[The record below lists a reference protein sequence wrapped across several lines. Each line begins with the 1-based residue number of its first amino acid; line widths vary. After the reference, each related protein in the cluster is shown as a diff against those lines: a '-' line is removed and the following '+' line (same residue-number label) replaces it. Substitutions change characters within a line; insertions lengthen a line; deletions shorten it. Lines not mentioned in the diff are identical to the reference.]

1 MPLRGDS
8 RTHNMPFYLMRWLHL
23 VQNTA
28 VICAISLAIKTKV
41 IHMTTTLPILEKE
54 IHHSSMTAGRAL
66 VAALKLNG
74 VDRIFCVPGESYL
87 EVLDALHDEKN
98 IELIVAK
105 HEGAAAN
112 MAEADGKLTG
122 RPGICMV
129 TRGPGATHAS
139 VGVHIAQQDSTPMIL
154 FIGQVAR
161 NHRGR
166 DAFQEIDY
174 QQMFG
179 SIAKL
184 VMEIDDPSRVP
195 ELIAR
200 AFQVAVSGR
209 PGPVVIS
216 LPEDM
221 LIESIVSQPCRA
233 TPMETATPG
242 KKTMHAIEEQLKNA
256 KNPLVI
262 VGGSNWSETACSDL
276 KMFLQRWNLPAACAF
291 RRQDIIDNELPNY
304 VGHLSL
310 GMSPALQNMVEHADV
325 LLVIGTRLGDVPTNG
340 YTLLDLPRPH
350 QRLIHCH
357 PDPAELGRIYQSTI
371 AVPIETAAVV
381 EALANSQTPPVCTW
395 NEWTANGRHAFEQ
408 FTSKKESAT
417 APDGVDLIDV
427 VLHMSDTLTD
437 NAILTNGAGNYSVW
451 LHRYYRYRS
460 PRTELASTCGSMGY
474 GLPAAVAAA
483 LRHRDRAV
491 VCVAGDGCFMMYPQE
506 IATAIEHELS
516 LIILVVN
523 NGMYGT
529 IRMHQ
534 ERDYPGRVSGTK
546 MAGPDYTAL
555 ARSFGARAER
565 VHSSTEFTA
574 VFDKSIKAGGVT
586 LIELVTDPMQLT
598 PDKRLTVY

>member
-1 MPLRGDS
+1 
-8 RTHNMPFYLMRWLHL
+8 
-23 VQNTA
+23 
-28 VICAISLAIKTKV
+28 
-41 IHMTTTLPILEKE
+41 MTTTLPILETE
-54 IHHSSMTAGRAL
+54 INHPSMTAGRAL
-66 VAALKLNG
+66 VSSLKLNG
-74 VDRIFCVPGESYL
+74 VDRVFCVPGESYL
-87 EVLDALHDEKN
+87 EVLDALHDEKR

-166 DAFQEIDY
+166 DAFQEVDY

-184 VMEIDDPSRVP
+184 VMEIDDPNRMP
-195 ELIAR
+195 ELVAR
-200 AFQVAVSGR
+200 AFHVAVSGR

-221 LIESIVSQPCRA
+221 LTEMTTSQPCRA
-233 TPMETATPG
+233 TPVEITTPG
-242 KKTMHAIEEQLKNA
+242 SKTMNAIAERLKNA
-256 KNPLVI
+256 RHPLVV
-262 VGGSNWSETACSDL
+262 VGGSNWSETACTDL
-276 KMFLQRWNLPAACAF
+276 KTFLERWNLPAACTF
-291 RRQDIIDNELPNY
+291 RRQDILDNAHSNY

-310 GMSPALQNMVEHADV
+310 GMSPALQNMVEQADV
-325 LLVIGTRLGDVPTNG
+325 LLVIGTRLGDIPTNG
-340 YTLLDLPRPH
+340 YTLLDLPCPH
-350 QRLIHCH
+350 QEVIHCH
-357 PDPAELGRIYQSTI
+357 PDSAELGRIYQSTI
-371 AVPIETAAVV
+371 AVPIQTAAMV
-381 EALANSQTPPVCTW
+381 EALAGLQASDMCTW

-408 FTSKKESAT
+408 FTSKNANAA
-417 APDGVDLIDV
+417 APEGVDLTDV
-427 VLHMSDTLTD
+427 ILHMSDTLAG

-491 VCVAGDGCFMMYPQE
+491 VCVAGDGCSMMCPQE
-506 IATAIEHELS
+506 IATAIEHDLS

-555 ARSFGARAER
+555 ARSFGAHAER
-565 VHSSTEFTA
+565 VRSSAEFTA
-574 VFDKSIKAGGVT
+574 VFETAMKARGVT
-586 LIELVTDPMQLT
+586 LIELITDPMQIT
-598 PDKRLTVY
+598 PDKRLTNN